1 MKRKDSIEAVIF
13 DMDGLMLDTERLAAQ
28 GWEKT
33 AGKLGFVMDE
43 GRISQLRG
51 RNIADSRK
59 LFEGWYQGEVDYD
72 QARAVRVAYVR
83 DYMDENGVPVK
94 AGLVKLLEY
103 LRQQKIPAA
112 VATSTERK
120 LVEKQ
125 LGQAGVL
132 SYFDA
137 VVCGNEVSR
146 SKPDPEIFL
155 TAMGKVHADPKKCIV
170 LEDSFNGIRAGAAA
184 GSKVI
189 MVPDMDQPSEE
200 IRELCFCVCSVLSD
214 VIDVLEEETDSDS

>member
-1 MKRKDSIEAVIF
+1 MKMKDSIDAVIF
-13 DMDGLMLDTERLAAQ
+13 DMDGLMIDTERLAAE
-28 GWEKT
+28 GWKKS
-33 AGKLGFVMDE
+33 AGKFGFFIDE
-43 GRISQLRG
+43 GRISQIRG
-51 RNIADSRK
+51 RNIADSRE
-59 LFEGWYQGEVDYD
+59 LFKNWYQGEVDYD

-83 DYMDENGVPVK
+83 DYMNENGVPVK
-94 AGLVKLLEY
+94 AGLVTLLKY
-103 LRQQKIPAA
+103 LKEQKIPAA
-112 VATSTERK
+112 VATSTEREV
-120 LVEKQ
+120 VEKN

-155 TAMGKVHADPKKCIV
+155 TAMGKVHAAPEKCIV

-184 GSKVI
+184 ASKVI

-200 IRELCFCVCSVLSD
+200 IRGLCFRICSDLSE
-214 VIDVLEEETDSDS
+214 VIGVLEEENE